1 MESIAF
7 QVNDLVDAISID
19 LDFTISSLQ
28 VDGGAA
34 VNNFLMKFQ
43 ADLLQIK
50 IDRPKNIES
59 TALGAGMLA
68 GLGIGLW
75 SDPSEL
81 RAVRKTD
88 KIFIPTI
95 DDNTRT
101 TLLYAWKQAVQNAQN
116 I

>member
-1 MESIAF
+1 M
-7 QVNDLVDAISID
+7 
-19 LDFTISSLQ
+19 DFTISSLQ
-28 VDGGAA
+28 VDGGATA
-34 VNNFLMKFQ
+34 NNFLMQFQ
-43 ADLLQIK
+43 SDILRMK

-68 GLGIGLW
+68 GLGAGFW

-81 RAVRKTD
+81 KAVRSSD

-101 TLLYAWKQAVQNAQN
+101 ILLSAWKKAVQKTQTT
-116 I
+116 